1 MPRPFAK
8 KEILSVNKPRNI
20 FPQEKDFSLRTDC
33 ISFFIKAQSYA
44 KGYKLSFQCR
54 KTILNSSNL
63 GLCIRF
69 FVTLILYNITFSVLY
84 EALIV

>member
-1 MPRPFAK
+1 MSWQKLPDKRLIFINLELAVHSCTNPVGILPRLFAK

-44 KGYKLSFQCR
+44 KGDKLSF
-54 KTILNSSNL
+54 
-63 GLCIRF
+63 
-69 FVTLILYNITFSVLY
+69 
-84 EALIV
+84 